1 MTADDDDGDGGVT
14 CAGSF
19 WDQSSFGLRREGG
32 ELVSFRYIEGEG
44 FPFQERKDE
53 FMIWANTSSER
64 HRLLIISLCARMT
77 SPWKLGLKDYRCCL

>member
-1 MTADDDDGDGGVT
+1 MCWVILGPEQ
-14 CAGSF
+14 F
-19 WDQSSFGLRREGG
+19 WSAEGGG
-32 ELVSFRYIEGEG
+32 ELVSFRYIGGEG

-77 SPWKLGLKDYRCCL
+77 SP